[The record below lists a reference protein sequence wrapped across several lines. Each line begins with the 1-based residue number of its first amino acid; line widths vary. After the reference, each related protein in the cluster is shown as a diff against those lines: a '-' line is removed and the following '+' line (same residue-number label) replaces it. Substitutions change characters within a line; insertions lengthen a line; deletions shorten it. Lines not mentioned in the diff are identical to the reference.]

1 MQKNTIKQMAMGI
14 LISVL
19 AQQTFANLL
28 INPTRV
34 AFSPTDRTTDV
45 TLINISQTT
54 NTYRIEW
61 SEKKA
66 KTEGGYDDLTAATV
80 GDFPVASS
88 MLRYSPKQVTLKAGE
103 RQTIKMA
110 IRRPQG
116 LANGEYRSHLV
127 FKALPPMGPTL
138 PDKPEPES
146 AGASMKVDI
155 LLTFTIPVVVKQ
167 GPIVYKV
174 ALEDAAIVYDAA
186 TKTGNVILNLSRS
199 GTNSVIGNLDAYWT
213 PVGGSE
219 QLIAKSGDFN
229 FWPEINKVKASLN
242 WVGTS
247 FAPTDGKLRIVY
259 EGTKDFRG
267 NVFFDKTINITRSMI
282 KASK

>member
-1 MQKNTIKQMAMGI
+1 MQTRIIKQMAMGI
-14 LISVL
+14 LMSIL
-19 AQQTFANLL
+19 AHQTAANLL

-34 AFSPTDRTTDV
+34 AFGPTDRTTDV

-66 KTEGGYDDLTAATV
+66 KSEGGYEDLTAATV
-80 GDFPVASS
+80 GNFPVASS

-110 IRRPQG
+110 VRRPQG

-127 FKALPPMGPTL
+127 FKAIPPMGPTL

-146 AGASMKVDI
+146 AGASTKVDI
-155 LLTFTIPVVVKQ
+155 LLTFTIPVVVKH
-167 GPIVYKV
+167 GPVVYQV
-174 ALEDAAIVYDAA
+174 ALEDAAIVYNAA
-186 TKTGNVILNLSRS
+186 TKTGNVIVNLSRS

-213 PVGGSE
+213 PAGGSE

-247 FAPTDGKLRIVY
+247 FAESDGKLRIVY

-267 NVFFDKTINITRSMI
+267 NVFFDKTINIKRSMI
-282 KASK
+282 KAAK

>member
-1 MQKNTIKQMAMGI
+1 MQKNTIKQMAIGI

-19 AQQTFANLL
+19 AHQTSANLL

-34 AFSPTDRTTDV
+34 VFNPTDRSTDV
-45 TLINISQTT
+45 TLINISKTT

-66 KTEGGYDDLTAATV
+66 KSDGGYDELTATTV
-80 GDFPVASS
+80 GNFPIASS

-110 IRRPQG
+110 VRRPQE
-116 LANGEYRSHLV
+116 LADGEYRSHLV

-138 PDKPEPES
+138 PDQPVPES
-146 AGASMKVDI
+146 AGSSMKVNI
-155 LLTFTIPVVVKQ
+155 LLTFAIPVVVKHGQ
-167 GPIVYKV
+167 VTYHA
-174 ALEDAAIVYDAA
+174 ALDEASITYNAAA
-186 TKTGNVILNLSRS
+186 KTGTVTLNMSRS

-247 FAPTDGKLRIVY
+247 FAPTDGKLRIAY